1 MDNVDKLLILQGALD
16 ILYAWSKKWRG
27 SIATEKCI
35 QLNVGRRIPCVSY
48 SINSSSVSNVEDM
61 VDLGVTVDQSM
72 RFEKDVANVVSEAWQ
87 CAALYCALYCTL

>member
-1 MDNVDKLLILQGALD
+1 
-16 ILYAWSKKWRG
+16 
-27 SIATEKCI
+27 
-35 QLNVGRRIPCVSY
+35 
-48 SINSSSVSNVEDM
+48 M